1 MTDVA
6 RPDETYDPAHPP
18 NPHRWLELDEDA
30 RMGLI
35 VEYHKRAGIHVA
47 NDRLHAAMHLVV
59 ENQLAIGERVV
70 VDTAAR
76 LRGEGLVRHDTIHAL
91 GSVLIDRLVEV
102 MRGATKA
109 TKEELARK
117 YLDDL
122 AALTAERWQN
132 ER

>member
-6 RPDETYDPAHPP
+6 RPDETYDPAHAPDAR
-18 NPHRWLELDEDA
+18 RWLELDEDA

-59 ENQLAIGERVV
+59 ENQLAIHEKVV

-76 LRGEGLVRHDTIHAL
+76 LQGEGLDRHDTIHAL
-91 GSVLIDRLVEV
+91 GSVLIDRLVAV
-102 MRGATKA
+102 MRGAATT
-109 TKEELARK
+109 TKEELARS
-117 YLDDL
+117 YLADL
-122 AALTAERWQN
+122 TALTAERWKN
-132 ER
+132 S